1 MFTSI
6 FVVASCR
13 MCIVIIVMIVVF
25 GISGIIGIVSRLGVG
40 FGIGIRAGIFIVG
53 CVFGSV
59 SGVVFSGF
67 SVVLTVIFGG
77 LLLVFWLT
85 CFISKYACFSTPAHT
100 H

>member
-6 FVVASCR
+6 FVVVSCR

-40 FGIGIRAGIFIVG
+40 IGIGIRAGIFIVG
-53 CVFGSV
+53 SVFGSA

-67 SVVLTVIFGG
+67 SVVLTVISGG
-77 LLLVFWLT
+77 LLLVSSLT
-85 CFISKYACFSTPAHT
+85 CFLSKYAYSFTPAHT